1 MRKLV
6 YEIYNMDGN
15 KIAQTSDYNEM
26 IEYRNTG
33 NVTVKETFEKIYEE
47 RKETEQ
53 GKAIREKMALRIAKM
68 RETA

>member
-15 KIAQTSDYNEM
+15 KIAQTSDYNKM
-26 IEYRNTG
+26 TEYRNTG
-33 NVTVKETFEKIYEE
+33 NVTIKETFEKIYEE

>member
-15 KIAQTSDYNEM
+15 KIAQTSDYNKM
-26 IEYRNTG
+26 TEYRNAG

>member
-33 NVTVKETFEKIYEE
+33 NVIVKETFEKIYEE